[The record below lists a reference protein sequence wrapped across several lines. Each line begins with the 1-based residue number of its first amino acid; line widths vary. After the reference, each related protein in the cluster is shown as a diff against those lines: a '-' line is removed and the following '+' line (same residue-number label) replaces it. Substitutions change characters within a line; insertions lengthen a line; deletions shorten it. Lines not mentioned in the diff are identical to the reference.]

1 MSPRK
6 KNDNRR
12 GTAKAS
18 SPAHKAETGR
28 FRQRQRTRANIVAAT
43 VELLKSGVSP
53 SMADIAAATGVA
65 RRTLYLHFPTLEH
78 LLIDAQLGL
87 LSQAAVDSAIATADT
102 GGDAEARVIA
112 MIDAIGSIANETLP
126 LGRSLIRLTVESGGT
141 HEPGV
146 PLRGYRRIAWIEKAV
161 GPLRERLGQHPF
173 ERLVSA
179 LAIVIGWEALIV
191 LHDVRGLSIE
201 RQLETTRWAAR
212 ALIRAALRDPAPQ
225 GRASKR

>member
-6 KNDNRR
+6 NDNGR

-18 SPAHKAETGR
+18 VARDTEIGR

-43 VELLKSGVSP
+43 VELLKTGMTP

-65 RRTLYLHFPTLEH
+65 RRTVYLHFPTLEQ

-87 LSQAAVDSAIATADT
+87 LSESAVDSAIETADP

-112 MIDAIGSIANETLP
+112 MIDTIGSIANETLP

-161 GPLRERLGQHPF
+161 APLRERLGQHQL
-173 ERLVSA
+173 EQLVSA

-191 LHDVRGLSIE
+191 LRDVRGLSIE
-201 RQLETTRWAAR
+201 QQLETTRWAAR
-212 ALIRAALRDPAPQ
+212 AIIRAALRDSVPQ
-225 GRASKR
+225 VRASKR